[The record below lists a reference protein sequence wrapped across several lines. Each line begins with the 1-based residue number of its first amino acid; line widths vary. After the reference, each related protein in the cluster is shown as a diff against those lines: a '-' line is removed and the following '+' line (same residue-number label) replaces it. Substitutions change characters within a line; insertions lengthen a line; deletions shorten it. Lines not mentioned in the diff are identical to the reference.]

1 MFEEKG
7 QITARTNMAQ
17 ILQGLAMRQD
27 FMTYVEVGT
36 WKGQGSTKCIADELI
51 LRNDDSQLYSV
62 EMRKDM
68 YEEAKMY
75 WDCILLPMPFK
86 RDKVNLLN
94 GVIVDETGVMSEEE
108 FLKDL
113 KALTQVERADQYRT
127 WHKEMVEGL
136 KNKEWPNV
144 IDRIPNNIDVL
155 LLDSGELTS
164 QAEFYNLSSRGEIK
178 FVILDDVLTVKNFSL
193 NKELCASKD
202 WKLIDFSDRRHGY
215 SVFLNSKYEMFT
227 E

>member
-108 FLKDL
+108 FLK
-113 KALTQVERADQYRT
+113 E
-127 WHKEMVEGL
+127 
-136 KNKEWPNV
+136 
-144 IDRIPNNIDVL
+144 
-155 LLDSGELTS
+155 LDSGELTS